1 MAARKVLISLEE
13 RLLRRIDRAARA
25 RGLNRSAY
33 LADVAARDLGAQ
45 KGPGADLSVRAA
57 MADLDEL
64 FRRNPVP
71 DEDMT
76 LAIRRMRDER

>member
-1 MAARKVLISLEE
+1 MAVRKVLISLEE

-25 RGLNRSAY
+25 RGLSRSAY
-33 LADVAARDLGAQ
+33 FADVAVRDLGAQ
-45 KGPGADLSVRAA
+45 KGPGADPSVRAA
-57 MADLDEL
+57 MADLDDL
-64 FRRNPVP
+64 FRLNPVP